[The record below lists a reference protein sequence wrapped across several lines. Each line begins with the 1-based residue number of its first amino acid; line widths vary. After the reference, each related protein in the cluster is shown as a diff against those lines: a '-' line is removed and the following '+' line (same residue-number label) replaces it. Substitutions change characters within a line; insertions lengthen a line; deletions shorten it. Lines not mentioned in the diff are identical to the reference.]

1 MIVRFIARRLVIF
14 VLQLVGITASVFVLI
29 RLLPADPV
37 AQLVGMNASRDAYE
51 QSKHALGLDRPMW
64 QQFLGF
70 VGLDGKHDGLLQ
82 GNLGTSWVSSQPV
95 GREILDTL
103 PVTLEI
109 VTIALLI
116 AFAVALPL
124 GLASARKPGGIADR
138 ASLIWGLF
146 AGAQPDYWWGLLFV
160 FVFFYLLNWA
170 PPPMGRFDPLM
181 TAPHEITGFITIDSL
196 LAGDLGAFWIA
207 VQYLSLPILTLAF
220 VVSGAIIKMVRTN
233 TLRALQSDYILYAR
247 ASGLP
252 ERMVARYAL
261 RAALTPAVT
270 LVGIFYGVL
279 LSSAVTVEIVFSLNG
294 IGQYAVRSVLAFD
307 YPAIQGTVLVV
318 AMVSLLIY
326 LMLDIVHAYLDPAS
340 AADGADIPMTSGT
353 VALGVRRRRGVLLP
367 LGIAIIA
374 LSLFLAAFGPMIS
387 PYDPTVASS
396 DISVAPPGLTE
407 LPGLLLGSLRGTNAS
422 PPHWMGTDQSGLD
435 IFSRL
440 ISAPRMDMTIALSA
454 AILSCVFGTLIGL
467 LAGYV
472 RNWATESMMR
482 VSDVLQAFPV
492 FITAMMLVALAGR
505 SPVNIVIALVLVYT
519 PIFVRLTRAEDDEPD
534 AAHLRRGG
542 ARRR

>member
-1 MIVRFIARRLVIF
+1 MIIRFILRRLVIF
-14 VLQLVGITASVFVLI
+14 VLQLAGITASVFVVI

-37 AQLVGMNASRDAYE
+37 AQLVGMNASREAYE

-70 VGLDGKHDGLLQ
+70 VGLDGAHNGLLQ
-82 GNLGTSWVSSQPV
+82 GNLGTSWVTSAPV
-95 GREILDTL
+95 GREILDSL

-109 VTIALLI
+109 VTIALFL

-138 ASLIWGLF
+138 ASLVWGLF

-160 FVFFYLLNWA
+160 FVFFYLLNIA

-181 TAPHEITGFITIDSL
+181 TAPPTITGFITVDSL

-207 VQYLSLPILTLAF
+207 VQYLALPILTLAF

-233 TLRALQSDYILYAR
+233 TMRALQSDYMLYAR

-326 LMLDIVHAYLDPAS
+326 LLLDIAHAYLDPR
-340 AADGADIPMTSGT
+340 I
-353 VALGVRRRRGVLLP
+353 
-367 LGIAIIA
+367 
-374 LSLFLAAFGPMIS
+374 
-387 PYDPTVASS
+387 
-396 DISVAPPGLTE
+396 
-407 LPGLLLGSLRGTNAS
+407 
-422 PPHWMGTDQSGLD
+422 
-435 IFSRL
+435 
-440 ISAPRMDMTIALSA
+440 
-454 AILSCVFGTLIGL
+454 
-467 LAGYV
+467 
-472 RNWATESMMR
+472 
-482 VSDVLQAFPV
+482 
-492 FITAMMLVALAGR
+492 R
-505 SPVNIVIALVLVYT
+505 S
-519 PIFVRLTRAEDDEPD
+519 
-534 AAHLRRGG
+534 
-542 ARRR
+542 

>member
-1 MIVRFIARRLVIF
+1 MIFRFILRRLAVF
-14 VLQLVGITASVFVLI
+14 VLQLAGITAAVFVVI

-37 AQLVGMNASRDAYE
+37 AQLVGMNASHDAYE
-51 QSKHALGLDRPMW
+51 QSKHALGLDQPMW
-64 QQFLGF
+64 RQFTSFL
-70 VGLDGKHDGLLQ
+70 GLDGKHNGLLE
-82 GNLGTSWVSSQPV
+82 GNLGTSWVTSQPV
-95 GREILDTL
+95 GGEILAAL

-109 VTIALLI
+109 VTFALVL

-138 ASLIWGLF
+138 ATLVWGLF

-160 FVFFYLLNWA
+160 FVFFFLLNIA

-181 TAPHEITGFITIDSL
+181 TAPNTITGFITIDSL

-207 VQYLSLPILTLAF
+207 VQYLTLPVLTLAF

-233 TLRALQSDYILYAR
+233 TLRALQSDYMLYAR

-252 ERMVARYAL
+252 ERMVARYAM

-326 LMLDIVHAYLDPAS
+326 LLLDIAHAYLDPR
-340 AADGADIPMTSGT
+340 I
-353 VALGVRRRRGVLLP
+353 
-367 LGIAIIA
+367 
-374 LSLFLAAFGPMIS
+374 
-387 PYDPTVASS
+387 
-396 DISVAPPGLTE
+396 
-407 LPGLLLGSLRGTNAS
+407 
-422 PPHWMGTDQSGLD
+422 
-435 IFSRL
+435 
-440 ISAPRMDMTIALSA
+440 
-454 AILSCVFGTLIGL
+454 
-467 LAGYV
+467 
-472 RNWATESMMR
+472 
-482 VSDVLQAFPV
+482 
-492 FITAMMLVALAGR
+492 R
-505 SPVNIVIALVLVYT
+505 S
-519 PIFVRLTRAEDDEPD
+519 
-534 AAHLRRGG
+534 
-542 ARRR
+542 

>member
-1 MIVRFIARRLVIF
+1 MIIRFILRRLVIF
-14 VLQLVGITASVFVLI
+14 VLQLAGITASVFVVI

-37 AQLVGMNASRDAYE
+37 AQLVGMNASREAYE

-70 VGLDGKHDGLLQ
+70 VGLDGAHDGLLQ
-82 GNLGTSWVSSQPV
+82 GNLGTSWVTSAPV
-95 GREILDTL
+95 GREILDSL

-109 VTIALLI
+109 VTYALLL

-138 ASLIWGLF
+138 ASLVWGLF

-160 FVFFYLLNWA
+160 FVFFYLLNIA

-181 TAPHEITGFITIDSL
+181 TAPPTTTGFITVDSL

-207 VQYLSLPILTLAF
+207 VQYLTLPILTLAF

-233 TLRALQSDYILYAR
+233 TMRALQSDYMLYAR

-326 LMLDIVHAYLDPAS
+326 LLLDIAHAYLDPR
-340 AADGADIPMTSGT
+340 I
-353 VALGVRRRRGVLLP
+353 
-367 LGIAIIA
+367 
-374 LSLFLAAFGPMIS
+374 
-387 PYDPTVASS
+387 
-396 DISVAPPGLTE
+396 
-407 LPGLLLGSLRGTNAS
+407 
-422 PPHWMGTDQSGLD
+422 
-435 IFSRL
+435 
-440 ISAPRMDMTIALSA
+440 
-454 AILSCVFGTLIGL
+454 
-467 LAGYV
+467 
-472 RNWATESMMR
+472 
-482 VSDVLQAFPV
+482 
-492 FITAMMLVALAGR
+492 R
-505 SPVNIVIALVLVYT
+505 S
-519 PIFVRLTRAEDDEPD
+519 
-534 AAHLRRGG
+534 
-542 ARRR
+542 

>member
-1 MIVRFIARRLVIF
+1 MILRFILRRLAIF
-14 VLQLVGITASVFVLI
+14 VLQLAGITTAVFVVI

-37 AQLVGMNASRDAYE
+37 AQLVGMNASHDAYE
-51 QSKHALGLDRPMW
+51 QSKHMLGLDRPMW

-70 VGLDGKHDGLLQ
+70 VGLDGHHDGLLQ
-82 GNLGTSWVSSQPV
+82 GNLGTSWVTSQPV

-109 VTIALLI
+109 VTIALLL

-138 ASLIWGLF
+138 ASLVWGLF

-160 FVFFYLLNWA
+160 FVFFYLLDLA
-170 PPPMGRFDPLM
+170 PPPMGRFDPLL
-181 TAPHEITGFITIDSL
+181 TAPPSITGFITVDSL
-196 LAGDLGAFWIA
+196 LAGDLPAFWTA
-207 VQYLSLPILTLAF
+207 VQYLALPVLTLAF

-233 TLRALQSDYILYAR
+233 TMRALQSDYMLYAR

-326 LMLDIVHAYLDPAS
+326 LLLDIVHAYLDPR
-340 AADGADIPMTSGT
+340 I
-353 VALGVRRRRGVLLP
+353 
-367 LGIAIIA
+367 
-374 LSLFLAAFGPMIS
+374 
-387 PYDPTVASS
+387 
-396 DISVAPPGLTE
+396 
-407 LPGLLLGSLRGTNAS
+407 
-422 PPHWMGTDQSGLD
+422 
-435 IFSRL
+435 
-440 ISAPRMDMTIALSA
+440 
-454 AILSCVFGTLIGL
+454 
-467 LAGYV
+467 
-472 RNWATESMMR
+472 
-482 VSDVLQAFPV
+482 
-492 FITAMMLVALAGR
+492 R
-505 SPVNIVIALVLVYT
+505 S
-519 PIFVRLTRAEDDEPD
+519 
-534 AAHLRRGG
+534 
-542 ARRR
+542 

>member
-1 MIVRFIARRLVIF
+1 MIIRFILRRLVIF
-14 VLQLVGITASVFVLI
+14 VLQLAGITASVFVVI

-37 AQLVGMNASRDAYE
+37 AQLVGMNASREAYE

-70 VGLDGKHDGLLQ
+70 VGLDGAHNGLLQ
-82 GNLGTSWVSSQPV
+82 GNLGTSWVTSAPV
-95 GREILDTL
+95 GREILDSL

-109 VTIALLI
+109 VTYALLL

-138 ASLIWGLF
+138 ASLVWGLF

-160 FVFFYLLNWA
+160 FVFFYLLNIA

-181 TAPHEITGFITIDSL
+181 TAPPTITGFITVDSL

-207 VQYLSLPILTLAF
+207 VQYLTLPILTLAF

-233 TLRALQSDYILYAR
+233 TMRALQSDYMLYAR

-326 LMLDIVHAYLDPAS
+326 LLLDIAHAYLDPR
-340 AADGADIPMTSGT
+340 I
-353 VALGVRRRRGVLLP
+353 
-367 LGIAIIA
+367 
-374 LSLFLAAFGPMIS
+374 
-387 PYDPTVASS
+387 
-396 DISVAPPGLTE
+396 
-407 LPGLLLGSLRGTNAS
+407 
-422 PPHWMGTDQSGLD
+422 
-435 IFSRL
+435 
-440 ISAPRMDMTIALSA
+440 
-454 AILSCVFGTLIGL
+454 
-467 LAGYV
+467 
-472 RNWATESMMR
+472 
-482 VSDVLQAFPV
+482 
-492 FITAMMLVALAGR
+492 R
-505 SPVNIVIALVLVYT
+505 S
-519 PIFVRLTRAEDDEPD
+519 
-534 AAHLRRGG
+534 
-542 ARRR
+542 

>member
-1 MIVRFIARRLVIF
+1 MIIRFILRRLVIF
-14 VLQLVGITASVFVLI
+14 VLQLAGITASVFVVI

-37 AQLVGMNASRDAYE
+37 AQLVGMNASREAYE

-70 VGLDGKHDGLLQ
+70 VGLDGAHNGLLQ
-82 GNLGTSWVSSQPV
+82 GNLGTSWVTSAPV
-95 GREILDTL
+95 GREILDSL

-109 VTIALLI
+109 VTYALLL

-138 ASLIWGLF
+138 ASLVWGLF

-160 FVFFYLLNWA
+160 FVFFYLLNIA

-181 TAPHEITGFITIDSL
+181 TAPPTITGFITVDSL
-196 LAGDLGAFWIA
+196 LAGDLAAFWIA
-207 VQYLSLPILTLAF
+207 VQYLTLPILTLAF

-233 TLRALQSDYILYAR
+233 TMRALQSDYMLYAR

-326 LMLDIVHAYLDPAS
+326 LLLDIAHAYLDPR
-340 AADGADIPMTSGT
+340 I
-353 VALGVRRRRGVLLP
+353 
-367 LGIAIIA
+367 
-374 LSLFLAAFGPMIS
+374 
-387 PYDPTVASS
+387 
-396 DISVAPPGLTE
+396 
-407 LPGLLLGSLRGTNAS
+407 
-422 PPHWMGTDQSGLD
+422 
-435 IFSRL
+435 
-440 ISAPRMDMTIALSA
+440 
-454 AILSCVFGTLIGL
+454 
-467 LAGYV
+467 
-472 RNWATESMMR
+472 
-482 VSDVLQAFPV
+482 
-492 FITAMMLVALAGR
+492 R
-505 SPVNIVIALVLVYT
+505 S
-519 PIFVRLTRAEDDEPD
+519 
-534 AAHLRRGG
+534 
-542 ARRR
+542 

>member
-1 MIVRFIARRLVIF
+1 MIIRFILRRLVIF
-14 VLQLVGITASVFVLI
+14 VLQLAGITASVFVVI

-37 AQLVGMNASRDAYE
+37 AQLVGMNASREAYE

-70 VGLDGKHDGLLQ
+70 VGLDGAHNGLLQ
-82 GNLGTSWVSSQPV
+82 GNLGTSWVTSAPV
-95 GREILDTL
+95 GREILDSL

-109 VTIALLI
+109 VTIALFL

-138 ASLIWGLF
+138 ASLVWGLF

-160 FVFFYLLNWA
+160 FVFFYLLNIA

-181 TAPHEITGFITIDSL
+181 TAPPTITGFITVDSL
-196 LAGDLGAFWIA
+196 LAGDFGAFWIA
-207 VQYLSLPILTLAF
+207 VQYLALPILTLAF

-233 TLRALQSDYILYAR
+233 TMRALQSDYMLYAR

-326 LMLDIVHAYLDPAS
+326 LLLDIAHAYLDPR
-340 AADGADIPMTSGT
+340 I
-353 VALGVRRRRGVLLP
+353 
-367 LGIAIIA
+367 
-374 LSLFLAAFGPMIS
+374 
-387 PYDPTVASS
+387 
-396 DISVAPPGLTE
+396 
-407 LPGLLLGSLRGTNAS
+407 
-422 PPHWMGTDQSGLD
+422 
-435 IFSRL
+435 
-440 ISAPRMDMTIALSA
+440 
-454 AILSCVFGTLIGL
+454 
-467 LAGYV
+467 
-472 RNWATESMMR
+472 
-482 VSDVLQAFPV
+482 
-492 FITAMMLVALAGR
+492 R
-505 SPVNIVIALVLVYT
+505 S
-519 PIFVRLTRAEDDEPD
+519 
-534 AAHLRRGG
+534 
-542 ARRR
+542 

>member
-1 MIVRFIARRLVIF
+1 MILRFILRRLAIF
-14 VLQLVGITASVFVLI
+14 VLQLAGITTAVFVVI

-37 AQLVGMNASRDAYE
+37 AQLVGMNASHDAYE
-51 QSKHALGLDRPMW
+51 QSKHMLGLDRPMW

-70 VGLDGKHDGLLQ
+70 VGLDGRQDGLLQ
-82 GNLGTSWVSSQPV
+82 GNLGTSWVTSQPV

-109 VTIALLI
+109 VTLALLI
-116 AFAVALPL
+116 AFAIALPL

-138 ASLIWGLF
+138 ASLVWGLF

-160 FVFFYLLNWA
+160 FVFFYLLNIA
-170 PPPMGRFDPLM
+170 PPPMGRFDPLL
-181 TAPHEITGFITIDSL
+181 TAPPSITGFITVDSL
-196 LAGDLGAFWIA
+196 LAGDLPAFWTA
-207 VQYLSLPILTLAF
+207 VQYLALPILTLAF

-233 TLRALQSDYILYAR
+233 TMRALQSDYMLYAR

-326 LMLDIVHAYLDPAS
+326 LLLDIVHAYLDPR
-340 AADGADIPMTSGT
+340 I
-353 VALGVRRRRGVLLP
+353 
-367 LGIAIIA
+367 
-374 LSLFLAAFGPMIS
+374 
-387 PYDPTVASS
+387 
-396 DISVAPPGLTE
+396 
-407 LPGLLLGSLRGTNAS
+407 
-422 PPHWMGTDQSGLD
+422 
-435 IFSRL
+435 
-440 ISAPRMDMTIALSA
+440 
-454 AILSCVFGTLIGL
+454 
-467 LAGYV
+467 
-472 RNWATESMMR
+472 
-482 VSDVLQAFPV
+482 
-492 FITAMMLVALAGR
+492 R
-505 SPVNIVIALVLVYT
+505 S
-519 PIFVRLTRAEDDEPD
+519 
-534 AAHLRRGG
+534 
-542 ARRR
+542 

>member
-1 MIVRFIARRLVIF
+1 MILRFILRRLAIF
-14 VLQLVGITASVFVLI
+14 VLQLAGITTAVFVVI

-37 AQLVGMNASRDAYE
+37 AQLVGMNASHDAYE
-51 QSKHALGLDRPMW
+51 QSKHMLGLDRPMW

-70 VGLDGKHDGLLQ
+70 VGLDGRHDGLLQ
-82 GNLGTSWVSSQPV
+82 GNLGTSWVTSQPV

-116 AFAVALPL
+116 AFAIALPL

-138 ASLIWGLF
+138 ASLVWGLF

-160 FVFFYLLNWA
+160 FVFFYLLDLA
-170 PPPMGRFDPLM
+170 PPPMGRFDPLL
-181 TAPHEITGFITIDSL
+181 TAPPSITGFITVDSL
-196 LAGDLGAFWIA
+196 LAGDLPAFWTA
-207 VQYLSLPILTLAF
+207 VQYLALPVLTLAF

-233 TLRALQSDYILYAR
+233 TMRALQSDYMLYAR

-326 LMLDIVHAYLDPAS
+326 LLLDIVHAYLDPR
-340 AADGADIPMTSGT
+340 I
-353 VALGVRRRRGVLLP
+353 
-367 LGIAIIA
+367 
-374 LSLFLAAFGPMIS
+374 
-387 PYDPTVASS
+387 
-396 DISVAPPGLTE
+396 
-407 LPGLLLGSLRGTNAS
+407 
-422 PPHWMGTDQSGLD
+422 
-435 IFSRL
+435 
-440 ISAPRMDMTIALSA
+440 
-454 AILSCVFGTLIGL
+454 
-467 LAGYV
+467 
-472 RNWATESMMR
+472 
-482 VSDVLQAFPV
+482 
-492 FITAMMLVALAGR
+492 R
-505 SPVNIVIALVLVYT
+505 S
-519 PIFVRLTRAEDDEPD
+519 
-534 AAHLRRGG
+534 
-542 ARRR
+542 